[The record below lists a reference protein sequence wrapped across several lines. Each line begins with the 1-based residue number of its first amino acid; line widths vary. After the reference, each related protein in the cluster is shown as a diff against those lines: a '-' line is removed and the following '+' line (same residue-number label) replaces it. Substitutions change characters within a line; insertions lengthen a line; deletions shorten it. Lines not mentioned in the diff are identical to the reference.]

1 MGGKV
6 FAYIE
11 AFRTLALSYPVLCA
25 LLAILIVAFTA
36 VSVMAIHT
44 QRPRL
49 ALWSAAAIV
58 ITVFVFSWGDDT
70 YTHVYRIAA
79 LSDQLR
85 HGNFSLMLINSVSG
99 LALPTF
105 TFYSLLPYAVPVG
118 LDLLGMPAVIAFK
131 IAGGLQLVV
140 LVLGLQRLVE
150 KYRPDAV
157 GFLCAVMLLGANYV
171 HGMWTTRAAFAELWV
186 YALIP
191 WLISF
196 TLSER
201 PAKGLILV
209 FFLQACAHP
218 IVLLQSLICVVPMA
232 LGLAAIGPFALAR
245 RWFVPFTIA
254 IVLAIPFWLPQ
265 ALWQPYILGPRAL
278 PAVFFDSFA
287 SLFDLLDSKGNRN
300 VGIWLPISLVVM
312 IVLLRARMPPRG
324 WFLVAAFG
332 VLMALQTTYLYEVTV
347 LIPTLQLSLFV
358 WRLMIAAAFV
368 GFAAL
373 IAAWPD
379 SGPRQTRALGLLA
392 SAAIVFM
399 VIRSL
404 LLVPSYLPVFAAAK
418 DDRNAIHAFD
428 TNKEDAIWGIREYL
442 PNYARLPQNCP
453 PSAEIARAGFADLR
467 TGLRAERTYVAIH
480 YGPIG
485 YLDYTSDDKVVAPAT
500 CAADLVLG
508 PIPVGATVRVSETKI
523 DWLLYVRL
531 LELVAA
537 AVLLTLVAARPK
549 LLED

>member
-1 MGGKV
+1 MSRKA

-11 AFRTLALSYPVLCA
+11 AFQTLALAHPILCA

-36 VSVMAIHT
+36 VSVVAIHT

-49 ALWSAAAIV
+49 ALWSAAGIV

-79 LSDQLR
+79 LSEEMR
-85 HGNFSLMLINSVSG
+85 HGNFSLMLVNSATG

-105 TFYSLLPYAVPVG
+105 AFYSLLPYAVPVG
-118 LDLLGMPAVIAFK
+118 LDLLGMPAAIAFK

-150 KYRPDAV
+150 RYRPDTV
-157 GFLCAVMLLGANYV
+157 GLLCAVMLLSANYV
-171 HGMWTTRAAFAELWV
+171 YGMWTTRAAFAELWV

-191 WLISF
+191 WVISF
-196 TLSER
+196 TLSAK
-201 PAKGLILV
+201 PAKGLVLV

-218 IVLLQSLICVVPMA
+218 IVLLQSLICEVPVA
-232 LGLAAIGPFALAR
+232 LGLAAIGPILLAR
-245 RWFVPFTIA
+245 RWFAPFTIA
-254 IVLAIPFWLPQ
+254 VVLAIPFWLPQ

-278 PAVFFDSFA
+278 PAVFFDSFG
-287 SLFDLLDSKGNRN
+287 SLFDLLNPKGNRN

-312 IVLLRARMPPRG
+312 IVLLRARVSPRG
-324 WFLVAAFG
+324 WFLVAVFG
-332 VLMALQTTYLYEVTV
+332 LLMALQTTYLYEVAV

-373 IAAWPD
+373 IVAWPD
-379 SGPRQTRALGLLA
+379 GGPRQTNGLGLLA
-392 SAAIVFM
+392 SMAVIFM
-399 VIRSL
+399 VTRSV
-404 LLVPSYLPVFAAAK
+404 LLVPSYLPVLAGAE
-418 DDRNAIHAFD
+418 DDRNAIRTFD
-428 TNKEDAIWGIREYL
+428 TNKDDAIWGIREYL

-453 PSAEIARAGFADLR
+453 PSAEISRAGFTELR
-467 TGLRAERTYVAIH
+467 TGLRAERAYIAIH
-480 YGPIG
+480 YGPLG
-485 YLDYTSDDKVVAPAT
+485 YLDYTSDGNVVAPAACT
-500 CAADLVLG
+500 EDLVLG
-508 PIPVGATVRVSETKI
+508 PIPAGATVRVSETKI

-531 LELVAA
+531 LELVAT
-537 AVLLTLVAARPK
+537 AVFLTLVAARPK
-549 LLED
+549 LLEN

>member
-1 MGGKV
+1 VSRKI
-6 FAYIE
+6 FAYFE
-11 AFRTLALSYPVLCA
+11 AFQALAFAHPVLCA
-25 LLAILIVAFTA
+25 LLAILIVVFTA
-36 VSVMAIHT
+36 VSVVAIHT
-44 QRPRL
+44 HRPRL

-70 YTHVYRIAA
+70 HTHVYRIAA

-85 HGNFSLMLINSVSG
+85 HGNFSLMLINSATG

-105 TFYSLLPYAVPVG
+105 AFYSLLPYAAPVG

-131 IAGGLQLVV
+131 IAGGLQLAV

-150 KYRPDAV
+150 RYRPDTV
-157 GFLCAVMLLGANYV
+157 GLLCAVMLLSANYV
-171 HGMWTTRAAFAELWV
+171 YGMWTTRAALAELWV

-191 WLISF
+191 WVISF
-196 TLSER
+196 TLSAK
-201 PAKGLILV
+201 PAKGLVLV

-218 IVLLQSLICVVPMA
+218 IVLLQSLICEVPVA
-232 LGLAAIGPFALAR
+232 LGLAAIGPISLAR
-245 RWFVPFTIA
+245 RWFAPFTIA
-254 IVLAIPFWLPQ
+254 VVLAIPFWLPQ
-265 ALWQPYILGPRAL
+265 ALWQTYILGPRAL
-278 PAVFFDSFA
+278 PAVFFDSFG
-287 SLFDLLDSKGNRN
+287 SLFDLLNPKGNRN

-312 IVLLRARMPPRG
+312 IVLLRARMSPRG
-324 WFLVAAFG
+324 WFLVAVFG
-332 VLMALQTTYLYEVTV
+332 LLMALQTTYLYEVTV

-379 SGPRQTRALGLLA
+379 SGPRQTSGLSLLA
-392 SAAIVFM
+392 SAAVIFM
-399 VIRSL
+399 VTRSL
-404 LLVPSYLPVFAAAK
+404 LLVPSYLPVLAEAE
-418 DDRNAIHAFD
+418 DDRNAIHTFD
-428 TNKEDAIWGIREYL
+428 TNKDDAIWGIREYL

-453 PSAEIARAGFADLR
+453 PSTEIVRAGFAELR
-467 TGLRAERTYVAIH
+467 TGLRAERTYIAIH
-480 YGPIG
+480 NGPIG
-485 YLDYTSDDKVVAPAT
+485 YLDYTSDGKVVAPAA
-500 CAADLVLG
+500 CADDLVLG
-508 PIPVGATVRVSETKI
+508 PIPAGATVRVSETKI

-549 LLED
+549 LLEN